1 MRMRMHVLVDT
12 TDEDDEDDDDG
23 RTLKDRCWATHT
35 DGNEA
40 M

>member
-1 MRMRMHVLVDT
+1 MRMHVLVVDT
-12 TDEDDEDDDDG
+12 TDDDEDDDDG

>member
-1 MRMRMHVLVDT
+1 MHVLVVDT
-12 TDEDDEDDDDG
+12 TDDDEDDDDG

>member
-12 TDEDDEDDDDG
+12 NDDEDDDDG